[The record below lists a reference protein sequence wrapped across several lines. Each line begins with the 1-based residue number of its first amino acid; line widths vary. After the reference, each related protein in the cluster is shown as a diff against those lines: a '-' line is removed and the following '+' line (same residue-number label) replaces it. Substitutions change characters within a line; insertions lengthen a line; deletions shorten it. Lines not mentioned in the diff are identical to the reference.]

1 MHVHVRVPVCEC
13 VCVCGQAT
21 LYLNC
26 SKVSQNWKLFCCL
39 FCQGLPELSPS
50 FHFTFLSFVSPR
62 PFGEEHKWIRSGN
75 LYYVFPVV
83 SSALYTRRY
92 SEVKHAGNILEWS
105 CVCFA
110 VLLFNDSPLRV
121 IVCSVEFAFGMLN
134 IHVLRFHKWRTLRG
148 QLVLQIH
155 VYLTVKLRN
164 SAWIG
169 FGLKCKASYIVHSK
183 IKKSKWVWLLCHRG
197 CNFRTTPS
205 SYYFN
210 SMLHL
215 FTNNKFI

>member
-26 SKVSQNWKLFCCL
+26 SKVSQNWKPFCCL

-121 IVCSVEFAFGMLN
+121 IVCSVVCWICFWNAKHSRFA
-134 IHVLRFHKWRTLRG
+134 IS
-148 QLVLQIH
+148 Q
-155 VYLTVKLRN
+155 VKN
-164 SAWIG
+164 SQRSAG
-169 FGLKCKASYIVHSK
+169 
-183 IKKSKWVWLLCHRG
+183 
-197 CNFRTTPS
+197 PS
-205 SYYFN
+205 NPCLSN
-210 SMLHL
+210 S
-215 FTNNKFI
+215 